1 MDDDFFYDKLEM
13 FDYWV
18 DKMNHDTIYR
28 ATITKIEEDELT
40 KFSSEPRI
48 KIYTRR

>member
-1 MDDDFFYDKLEM
+1 MDDDFFYDELKM
-13 FDYWV
+13 FDYWQ
-18 DKMNHDTIYR
+18 DKANNDLAWQHI
-28 ATITKIEEDELT
+28 IKIEEDELT